1 MKKGLLTLIVL
12 FFTSSWA
19 FSQQNV
25 AEWQYVSYPELPFV
39 LDHISLDLTL
49 ESSEPLI
56 EGVGNYVIS
65 SRKPD
70 LTEVVFNSA
79 DMDIQSVTFE
89 GDETEY
95 RISSDSLIIQLP
107 DTLQR
112 GNTVE
117 MMITWKSSS
126 PYGIIQDVYG
136 NMWTSLNPKARYH
149 WLPVPDHPEVSTT
162 LEALINI
169 PADREVVF
177 NGILVSDELIST
189 DEKVLEWSS
198 EIPVSVTGLSLAM
211 GDFVRTSAR
220 SGVKEVSFYS
230 SENTLLPEVRDG
242 LLSIAVSSM
251 KEYERKLSFEFPYE
265 SLNIVVLPDNHWEE
279 IQTGAGI
286 IYLYQNLGSLATQL
300 RRGIA
305 EQWFGNFHRYL
316 NAPDNKYE
324 FLKVMLA
331 GTSNI
336 QQLKNPDELQSIF
349 RWNLWEK
356 GFDALENDHLKNIIR
371 ESLPE
376 LVQQYEGVTDWNE
389 YADFWYDKSGS
400 FWEVLPDFAL
410 PKSQKEEGYVYGVEY
425 IYDEMTSA
433 LTLVFEAKGE
443 PIGSLVTVD
452 VTEFGFTDTSRTV
465 ITFTGAL
472 DSVEVEISS
481 GIDYLT
487 LKTASDTDLDIRFEE
502 EKPFMF
508 WIRQLRDPSP
518 QNQIQAAEALQN
530 FTENPDLQ
538 LAIRDALQGEDD
550 ANVRAAMLETLSVL
564 TKDASGTEE
573 TFLGNLNSENLSI
586 QLSGLRALANYP
598 DNENVAFQVRNTL
611 LRAERDTVFNVALD
625 TYQQIVSVGDLLSA
639 AERLGQNEQGD
650 KKAIKILKVTAPADT
665 SNKSMTIAD
674 RYALG
679 DYPYSIREQALEL
692 LIEFE
697 DNVDYWQQTLELFQE
712 DRDPRIRDLSLDAVK
727 YFSEPDRTELLEN
740 RVKEEL
746 DPRVLS
752 KIREL
757 QQ

>member
-12 FFTSSWA
+12 VFTSSWA
-19 FSQQNV
+19 FSQQN
-25 AEWQYVSYPELPFV
+25 ATEWKYVSYPELPFV
-39 LDHISLDLTL
+39 LDHIHLDLTL
-49 ESSEPLI
+49 ESSESLI
-56 EGVGNYVIS
+56 EGVGSYFIT
-65 SRKPD
+65 SRKPG

-79 DMDIQSVTFE
+79 DMDIQSITFE
-89 GDETEY
+89 GNETEY

-112 GNTVE
+112 GNTIE
-117 MMITWKSSS
+117 MVISWKSSS
-126 PYGIIQDVYG
+126 SYGIIQDVYG
-136 NMWTSLNPKARYH
+136 NMWTSLNPKARHH
-149 WLPVPDHPEVSTT
+149 WLPVPDHPEVATT
-162 LEALINI
+162 MGASINI
-169 PADREVVF
+169 PADQEVVF
-177 NGILVSDELIST
+177 NGTLVGDELVST
-189 DEKVLEWSS
+189 DKKVLEWSS
-198 EIPVSVTGLSLAM
+198 KIPVSVTGLSLAM
-211 GDFVRTSAR
+211 GDFIRSNAR
-220 SGVKEVSFYS
+220 SGIKEVSVYA
-230 SENTLLPEVRDG
+230 SEKTLLPEVRDD
-242 LLSIAVSSM
+242 LLSIAVSGM

-324 FLKVMLA
+324 FLKVMLT

-336 QQLKNPDELQSIF
+336 QQLKNPDELQSIY

-356 GFDALENDHLKNIIR
+356 GFDALEDDHLKNIIR
-371 ESLPE
+371 EFLPQ
-376 LVQQYEGVTDWNE
+376 LVHQYEGVTDWNE

-400 FWEVLPDFAL
+400 FWEVLPEFEL
-410 PKSQKEEGYVYGVEY
+410 PESHTEEKYVYGVEY
-425 IYDEMTSA
+425 IYDEMASA

-443 PIGSLVTVD
+443 PIESLANVD
-452 VTEFGFTDTSRTV
+452 VTEFGFTDTSHTE

-487 LKTASDTDLDIRFEE
+487 LKQAYDTDLDIRFEE

-508 WIRQLRDPSP
+508 WIRQLRDPSSK
-518 QNQIQAAEALQN
+518 NRIQAAEALQN
-530 FTENPDLQ
+530 FTDNPDLQ
-538 LAIRDALQGEDD
+538 LAIRDALQDEDD
-550 ANVRAAMLETLSVL
+550 ANVRAAMFETLSVL

-598 DNENVAFQVRNTL
+598 KNENVAFQVRNTL
-611 LRAERDTVFNVALD
+611 LRAERDTVFNAALD
-625 TYQQIVSVGDLLSA
+625 TYRQIASVNDLLTA

-650 KKAIKILKVTAPADT
+650 KKAIKILKVAAPGDT
-665 SNKSMTIAD
+665 TNTSMMMAD

-679 DYPYSIREQALEL
+679 AYPYSIRKQALAL

-697 DNVDYWQQTLELFQE
+697 ENEDYWQQTLEIVQE
-712 DRDPRIRDLSLDAVK
+712 DRDPRIRHLSLDAVK
-727 YFSEPDRTELLEN
+727 YVSLSDRTELLEN
-740 RVKEEL
+740 RAKEEL
-746 DPRVLS
+746 DPRVLN
-752 KIREL
+752 KLKEL

>member
-12 FFTSSWA
+12 VFTSSWA
-19 FSQQNV
+19 FSQQN
-25 AEWQYVSYPELPFV
+25 AADWQYVSYPELPFV

-56 EGVGNYVIS
+56 EGVGNYLIT
-65 SRKPD
+65 SRKPG
-70 LTEVVFNSA
+70 LTEIVFNSA

-89 GDETEY
+89 GNETEY

-112 GNTVE
+112 GNTTE
-117 MMITWKSSS
+117 MVITWKSSS
-126 PYGIIQDVYG
+126 SYGIIQDVYG
-136 NMWTSLNPKARYH
+136 NMWTSLNPKGRYH
-149 WLPVPDHPEVSTT
+149 WLPVPDHPEVATT
-162 LEALINI
+162 LEAFVTI
-169 PADREVVF
+169 PADRELVF
-177 NGILVSDELIST
+177 NGTLVGDELVST

-198 EIPVSVTGLSLAM
+198 EVPVSVTGLSLAM
-211 GDFVRTSAR
+211 GDFVRSSAR
-220 SGVKEVSFYS
+220 SGIKEVSFYS
-230 SENTLLPEVRDG
+230 SENSLLPEVRDG

-265 SLNIVVLPDNHWEE
+265 SLNIIVLPDNHWEE

-305 EQWFGNFHRYL
+305 EQWFGNFHRYID
-316 NAPDNKYE
+316 APDNKYE

-336 QQLKNPDELQSIF
+336 QQLNNPDGLQSIY

-356 GFDALENDHLKNIIR
+356 GFDALEDDHLKTVIR
-371 ESLPE
+371 ESLAE
-376 LVQQYEGVTDWNE
+376 LVQQYSGVTGWNE
-389 YADFWYDKSGS
+389 YADFWYDESGL
-400 FWEVLPDFAL
+400 FWEVLPEFEL
-410 PKSQKEEGYVYGVEY
+410 RESQKEEEYVYGVEY

-452 VTEFGFTDTSRTV
+452 VTEFGFTDTSRTD

-487 LKTASDTDLDIRFEE
+487 LKPAYDTDLDIRFEE
-502 EKPFMF
+502 QKPFMF
-508 WIRQLRDPSP
+508 WIRQLRDQSSE
-518 QNQIQAAEALQN
+518 NQIQAAKALQN
-530 FTENPDLQ
+530 FTDNPDLQ
-538 LAIRDALQGEDD
+538 LAIRDALQGEDN

-573 TFLGNLNSENLSI
+573 TFLGNLNSDNLSI
-586 QLSGLRALANYP
+586 QLSGLRALANYTE
-598 DNENVAFQVRNTL
+598 NENVAFQVRNTL
-611 LRAERDTVFNVALD
+611 LRAERDTVFNVALE
-625 TYQQIVSVGDLLSA
+625 TYQQIVPASDLLSA

-650 KKAIKILKVTAPADT
+650 KKAIKILKVAAPADT
-665 SNKSMTIAD
+665 SNKSMIMAD

-679 DYPYSIREQALEL
+679 EYPHSIRKEALAL

-697 DNVDYWQQTLELFQE
+697 ENEDYWQQTLEIFQQ
-712 DRDPRIRDLSLDAVK
+712 DRDPRIRNLSLDAVK
-727 YFSEPDRTELLEN
+727 YLSESDRTELLEN
-740 RVKEEL
+740 RAKEEL